1 MEKKYHYVENGDKDK
16 IVSRYQS
23 SKFMKELLFYM
34 QRRLDTNM
42 TEEDEDANYADYS
55 RPRMLMKS
63 GHDTTLNFDLFFFI
77 KALDL
82 NETEIYKYP
91 TFASQ
96 LAVEVRTNKDNCK
109 NYSDY
114 NVVGYYNN
122 KEIFNVS
129 ADEFIDKI
137 NNTIL
142 TEDKFK
148 EYCGIE
154 QNDSTDSID
163 NTDNKSNADKTDE
176 TQNTYKIFVIIL
188 GSLCGIFWV

>member
-1 MEKKYHYVENGDKDK
+1 MSNFIKNHGEKLNKYTKYKIDMNHLNILSLICDAFISDYTDNRNLTELEKKFEIDFNALKIDCIDIMEKKYHYVENGDKDK

-82 NETEIYKYP
+82 NETEINIQHLHHNL
-91 TFASQ
+91 Q
-96 LAVEVRTNKDNCK
+96 LK
-109 NYSDY
+109 
-114 NVVGYYNN
+114 
-122 KEIFNVS
+122 
-129 ADEFIDKI
+129 
-137 NNTIL
+137 
-142 TEDKFK
+142 
-148 EYCGIE
+148 
-154 QNDSTDSID
+154 
-163 NTDNKSNADKTDE
+163 
-176 TQNTYKIFVIIL
+176 
-188 GSLCGIFWV
+188 